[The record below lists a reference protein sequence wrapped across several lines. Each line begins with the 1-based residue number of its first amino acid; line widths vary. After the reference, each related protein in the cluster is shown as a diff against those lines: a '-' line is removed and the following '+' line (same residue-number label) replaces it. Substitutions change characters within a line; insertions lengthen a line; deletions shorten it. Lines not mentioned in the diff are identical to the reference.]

1 MSAALLEMEM
11 VGAGAVPVVPRP
23 RPLLLLGPPRSGR
36 SALLF
41 RAALAGASI
50 VSSARVLFLAP
61 RPLERLPGGKAAG
74 GGAIQK
80 IHFLYPSS
88 FQELLQLLASLHQT
102 LPNSPSMIALDGL
115 EEYLN
120 NCSSACT
127 AAQFVA
133 LLLDTSNHFTQKRSP
148 LSVGCQLIVSMRFLG
163 EAGEE
168 AEHFSAIERYFPA
181 KLWLHPDT
189 GKDGGLDNQSLTR
202 LIRAQLFQ
210 PGTKDQEW
218 IVKFDAQ
225 GSMTI
230 SLLPCKN
237 ETENETVSENRPSDS
252 LIPQV
257 DVTLPSS
264 QI

>member
-11 VGAGAVPVVPRP
+11 VGAGALPVGPRP
-23 RPLLLLGPPRSGR
+23 RPLLLLGPPGSGR

-61 RPLERLPGGKAAG
+61 RPLDRLPGGKAAG
-74 GGAIQK
+74 GGAI
-80 IHFLYPSS
+80 
-88 FQELLQLLASLHQT
+88 QELLQLLASLHQT
-102 LPNSPSMIALDGL
+102 LPNSPSMIVLDDL

-120 NCSSACT
+120 SCSSACT

-133 LLLDTSNHFTQKRSP
+133 LLLDTSNHFTQKCSH

-218 IVKFDAQ
+218 MVKFDAQ

-237 ETENETVSENRPSDS
+237 ETENERVSENRLSDS
-252 LIPQV
+252 LVPQV
-257 DVTLPSS
+257 DNYSA
-264 QI
+264 

>member
-1 MSAALLEMEM
+1 MSAELLELEM
-11 VGAGAVPVVPRP
+11 AGAVPVGSRP
-23 RPLLLLGPPRSGR
+23 RPLLLLGPPGSGR
-36 SALLF
+36 STLLF

-50 VSSARVLFLAP
+50 VSSPRVLFLAP
-61 RPLERLPGGKAAG
+61 RALERLPGGKAAG

-88 FQELLQLLASLHQT
+88 FQELVQLVASLHQT
-102 LPNSPSMIALDGL
+102 LPNSPSMIVLDGL

-120 NCSSACT
+120 SCSSACT
-127 AAQFVA
+127 AAKLVA
-133 LLLDTSNHFTQKRSP
+133 LLLDTSSHFTQKRSH

-168 AEHFSAIERYFPA
+168 VENFSAIERYFPA

-189 GKDGGLDNQSLTR
+189 GKDVGLHNQGLTK

-218 IVKFDAQ
+218 IVKFDTQ

-230 SLLPCKN
+230 SPLPCKN
-237 ETENETVSENRPSDS
+237 ETENETVSENRLSVS
-252 LIPQV
+252 EV
-257 DVTLPSS
+257 DTILSNS
-264 QI
+264 RS